1 MENLDVKSLIERYN
15 NGTLS
20 KEERAMLESWYIS
33 EVRSNKDY
41 QGLEENLAKLDQ
53 NFMHI
58 IGAEEKKGF
67 KLWPSVAVAAS
78 FFTVLGLSLYFYS
91 SKSPDKVE
99 LANVAVADINPA
111 GNKAYLTLGNGKRIA
126 LTDASCIFRRN

>member
-33 EVRSNKDY
+33 EIRSNNNY
-41 QGLEENLAKLDQ
+41 QGLEENIAKLDQ

-58 IGAEEKKGF
+58 IGAEEKKGS
-67 KLWPSVAVAAS
+67 KLWPRIAVAAS
-78 FFTVLGLSLYFYS
+78 FLPFL
-91 SKSPDKVE
+91 D
-99 LANVAVADINPA
+99 
-111 GNKAYLTLGNGKRIA
+111 
-126 LTDASCIFRRN
+126 